1 MEYEFYCRGR
11 SYRTAGG
18 ENINACIQCG
28 ICAGSCPVADKMEY
42 PPRKIIALIRAGKRD
57 EVLRSNS
64 MWYCLSCYLCA
75 ERCPRDVNPTG
86 LAYALESLAF
96 KYDYKIRNTH
106 TPEAHYSFVRS
117 LLDNG
122 RIYELGM
129 MVRYYF
135 KTNIFKAIK
144 MLPLAFSLL
153 RHGRLPLLPQRA
165 NSKKE
170 LNRVLVSFRKIRGE
184 K

>member
-1 MEYEFYCRGR
+1 MSFIAEVEA
-11 SYRTAGG
+11 TVGG
-18 ENINACIQCG
+18 ENIRACIQCG
-28 ICAGSCPVADKMEY
+28 MCTGSCPVADRMEY

-57 EVLRSNS
+57 AVLSSGS

-96 KYDYKIRNTH
+96 KYDYKVKNSN

-129 MVRYYF
+129 MLRYYL
-135 KTNIFKAIK
+135 KTNIFRAIK
-144 MLPLAFSLL
+144 MLPLAFKLFW
-153 RHGRLPLLPQRA
+153 HGRLPIFAHRVGGRR
-165 NSKKE
+165 K
-170 LNRVLVSFRKIRGE
+170 LNRVIASFRQIRGD